1 MCALIK
7 SPCYLG
13 SESEGRHLCCLS
25 KLSPIGCGGTI
36 EPAPLLNLNPLFR
49 QNNNQLLKLELG
61 IPNELVTLCRCLDL
75 CCVFLTV
82 RCFSVLC
89 VSKYSMSLSV
99 VNIGCFS
106 LLFVSQCY
114 VTIGDTSLAL
124 VICFFVCFSVVC
136 SSAQCCVL
144 LCTMLWLS
152 TNQVCQPRPDGF
164 PANWSLPILSQPP
177 AMSMSPPENALYTFL
192 TLCSTIYITHT
203 ILHIAQQYTY
213 HTVTHHTAAQYT

>member
-25 KLSPIGCGGTI
+25 KLLPIGCGGTI

-61 IPNELVTLCRCLDL
+61 IPNELVTLCRCSDL

-89 VSKYSMSLSV
+89 VSKYYMSHSIVKHWMFLIV
-99 VNIGCFS
+99 VCFS
-106 LLFVSQCY
+106 ALCHNWRLFFSSC
-114 VTIGDTSLAL
+114 DL
-124 VICFFVCFSVVC
+124 FFVCFSVVC

-192 TLCSTIYITHT
+192 TLCSTI
-203 ILHIAQQYTY
+203 
-213 HTVTHHTAAQYT
+213 AQYT

>member
-1 MCALIK
+1 M
-7 SPCYLG
+7 
-13 SESEGRHLCCLS
+13 
-25 KLSPIGCGGTI
+25 
-36 EPAPLLNLNPLFR
+36 F
-49 QNNNQLLKLELG
+49 QN
-61 IPNELVTLCRCLDL
+61 IRCLTKHW
-75 CCVFLTV
+75 VFLIV
-82 RCFSVLC
+82 VCFSALC
-89 VSKYSMSLSV
+89 HNWRLF
-99 VNIGCFS
+99 FS
-106 LLFVSQCY
+106 SCDL
-114 VTIGDTSLAL
+114 
-124 VICFFVCFSVVC
+124 FFVCFSVVC
-136 SSAQCCVL
+136 FSAQCCVL